1 MKCGSLCKSGEE
13 IISLDPS
20 FTNGNVYTLGEELGE
35 YPTIFLDE
43 NDESKIIKY
52 FWMYDN
58 KCKNEGIILKKLN
71 DSGFTP
77 KYYGTYTCNESHKPV
92 YIVMERIM
100 GNNLFELLKEYIITE
115 KKKENFNRKNAE
127 IQFVEQYLD
136 EIYMLYNV
144 FMDLGII
151 QNDLFL
157 QNIILGNDGK
167 IYFIDF
173 EFSIDVGENIPIE
186 YRITKAQLL
195 ENLVNKKK
203 IYKYDSYLNRTSGG
217 KLKKIKKYNTK
228 HTKHTKHKK
237 HKKKIHKSKKI
248 YKSKKC
254 NST

>member
-1 MKCGSLCKSGEE
+1 
-13 IISLDPS
+13 
-20 FTNGNVYTLGEELGE
+20 
-35 YPTIFLDE
+35 
-43 NDESKIIKY
+43 
-52 FWMYDN
+52 
-58 KCKNEGIILKKLN
+58 
-71 DSGFTP
+71 
-77 KYYGTYTCNESHKPV
+77 
-92 YIVMERIM
+92 
-100 GNNLFELLKEYIITE
+100 
-115 KKKENFNRKNAE
+115 
-127 IQFVEQYLD
+127 
-136 EIYMLYNV
+136 
-144 FMDLGII
+144 MDLGII